1 MKLKIDGSLAKG
13 TNFRIPL
20 LGVSY
25 LMLQIS
31 MAWSYKSSPG
41 APWWSLQSTRV
52 LSVSFVA
59 YKAKT
64 PEVSL
69 NGKEKGNPGATSSP
83 GIFEKTLH
91 LFIYFYFFIY
101 LFLFII
107 NCALNRDSL
116 LRGSIRRRR
125 WVLRF
130 LAGASSS
137 LATWITDQTYS
148 HL

>member
-13 TNFRIPL
+13 THFRIPL

-59 YKAKT
+59 FKAKT
-64 PEVSL
+64 QEVSL

-91 LFIYFYFFIY
+91 LFIFLLFKFIVNY
-101 LFLFII
+101 
-107 NCALNRDSL
+107 ALNRDSL
-116 LRGSIRRRR
+116 LRGSIRKRR